1 MNRKL
6 LEVALRI
13 IGALSSLMGVGMLC
27 GALMF
32 LISGM
37 QDAKWWMVAFSGF
50 FIFLAGYFVYVGYLV
65 WFKPSPLAVRH
76 VCGLIGFYVLTLF
89 MELLDPSHDS
99 FSPWKSFAFLGCL
112 IAVYFGYK
120 AASRWLSQK
129 MFPDRSPDLRT

>member
-1 MNRKL
+1 
-6 LEVALRI
+6 
-13 IGALSSLMGVGMLC
+13 
-27 GALMF
+27 MF

-37 QDAKWWMVAFSGF
+37 QDAKWWMVTFSGF

-99 FSPWKSFAFLGCL
+99 FSPWKSFSYREILKN
-112 IAVYFGYK
+112 YK
-120 AASRWLSQK
+120 IGIKTS
-129 MFPDRSPDLRT
+129 